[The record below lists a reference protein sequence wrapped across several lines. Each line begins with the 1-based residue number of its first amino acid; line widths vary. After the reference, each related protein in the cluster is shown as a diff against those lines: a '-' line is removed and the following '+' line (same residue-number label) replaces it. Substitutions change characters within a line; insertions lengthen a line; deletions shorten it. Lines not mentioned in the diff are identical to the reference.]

1 MAFAPSF
8 SEDNKNLIAEFKE
21 RGSGF
26 VSLMGAKEEANKIHQ
41 MIPGK
46 LFIDSLATERNFKD
60 WSPNFKILHI
70 ATHGIMND
78 IDPMMTRLVFYQ
90 DNDSIEDGNLY
101 AYEIY
106 SLQLNAELAVLSACN
121 TGSGKLQ
128 QGEGVMNLARGFS
141 YAGVPGIVMSLW
153 SINDI
158 SSAEIMEYFYTYLK
172 AGHSKSEALQKAKLD
187 YIQKADNL
195 TSNPYYWAGFVIIGN
210 QHAISIKTFNYT
222 WVLIFSGIIVFALI
236 AFLLRKSKRQK
247 MPR

>member
-1 MAFAPSF
+1 
-8 SEDNKNLIAEFKE
+8 
-21 RGSGF
+21 
-26 VSLMGAKEEANKIHQ
+26 
-41 MIPGK
+41 
-46 LFIDSLATERNFKD
+46 
-60 WSPNFKILHI
+60 
-70 ATHGIMND
+70 MND

-90 DNDSIEDGNLY
+90 DKDSIEDGNLY

-158 SSAEIMEYFYTYLK
+158 SSAKIMGYFYTYLK
-172 AGHSKSEALQKAKLD
+172 AGYSKSEALQKAKLD

-195 TSNPYYWAGFVIIGN
+195 TANPYYWAGFVIIGN
-210 QHAISIKTFNYT
+210 QHEISFNTFNYS
-222 WVLIFSGIIVFALI
+222 WVLVFSGIIVFVLI
-236 AFLLRKSKRQK
+236 AFLWRKSKRQK
-247 MPR
+247 MLV